1 MKKVLLH
8 ICCAPCAVI
17 PVDKLRSENFE
28 VIGFFYNPNIHP
40 YQEYLRRKEA
50 VEILSKAINL
60 NVIFDEEYDFK
71 EFLRSVASIVEKRC
85 GICYEKR
92 LRTTAQKAGLIG
104 CDAFTSTL
112 LISPHQNHEMIKT
125 IGEECAKSNGV
136 ELLYRDYRS
145 DFKSAYA
152 LSQKYGLYRQQ
163 YCGCIYSEYERYS
176 RSGKNK

>member
-17 PVDKLRSENFE
+17 PVEKLRSENFQ
-28 VIGFFYNPNIHP
+28 VTGFFYNPNIHP
-40 YQEYLRRKEA
+40 YQEYLRRKES
-50 VEILSKAINL
+50 VEKLSAIINM
-60 NVIFDEEYDFK
+60 NTIFEEYDFK

-85 GICYEKR
+85 EICYEKR
-92 LRTTAQKAGLIG
+92 LSATARKAGLIG

-112 LISPHQNHEMIKT
+112 LISPHQSHEIIKT
-125 IGEECAKSNGV
+125 IGEECAKSNGI

-145 DFKSAYA
+145 DFKNAYA

-176 RSGKNK
+176 GSRKK